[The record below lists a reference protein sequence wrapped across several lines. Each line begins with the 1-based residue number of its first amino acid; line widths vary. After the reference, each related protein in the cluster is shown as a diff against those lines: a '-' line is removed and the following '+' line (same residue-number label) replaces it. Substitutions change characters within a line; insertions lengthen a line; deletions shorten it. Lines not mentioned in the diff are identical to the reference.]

1 MNMQC
6 IINPNIS
13 YSSYIL
19 KFAFTVGFG
28 LLGYVSSANAQDA
41 GALQRQ
47 LQQQLESGKI
57 QSPERP
63 EKPLE
68 KKEIDSNEQKLTLQ
82 GFRFKG
88 NTLITDDQLNAL
100 VKPWLVN
107 QIRFSELKEIT
118 SAIQDLYQKNNR
130 IALVS
135 IPPQEIVGDI
145 VLIEIVGESI
155 IIIEANNK

>member
-1 MNMQC
+1 
-6 IINPNIS
+6 
-13 YSSYIL
+13 
-19 KFAFTVGFG
+19 VGFG